1 MSLLNQFMI
10 DIGKL
15 AVGRYDYS
23 FKISKEFFE
32 LFDYSL
38 VDQGDLSVELQLE
51 KKTSFVALN
60 YTINGTVELVC
71 DRSLDTYDHQIN
83 TEKKVI
89 LKYGEEEQELT
100 EEIEVIPFN
109 TQKIDVSRHIY
120 EFISVSV
127 PMKKLHPRYLNES
140 PDDQIIYSSSD
151 DEEEEDQVLDPRW
164 SELKKLKKK

>member
-1 MSLLNQFMI
+1 MNLLNQFNI

-15 AVGRYDYS
+15 AVGQYDYT
-23 FKISKEFFE
+23 FKINNTFFE

-38 VDQGDLSVELQLE
+38 VDHGDLKVKLQLE
-51 KKTSFVALN
+51 KKTSFITLN
-60 YTINGTVELVC
+60 YEIEGVVELVC
-71 DRSLDTYDHQIN
+71 DRSLDKYDHQIN
-83 TEKKVI
+83 TQNKII
-89 LKYGEEEQELT
+89 LKYGDEEKELT

-127 PMKKLHPRYLNES
+127 PMKKLHPRYLNET
-140 PDDQIIYSSSD
+140 PEDQIIYSSSN
-151 DEEEEDQVLDPRW
+151 DEEEDHNLDPRW